1 MNRRTALRHT
11 GLMAGA
17 TAFAPSLLALLNA
30 CQSEAH
36 LDWQPQFFSEEEA
49 RCITSLIDTIL
60 PRTDT
65 PGALDVQTDRFIDQ
79 VVAQTYGAEA
89 QQHIRSEIA
98 QFNEKC
104 KQLVGSAFADAS
116 EKERAS
122 VLQTAEAESGIFSG
136 AVWGTAVSEEKP
148 VGFYRSIKAM
158 ALWAYTSS
166 EEIGKN
172 VLSYDP
178 IPGGYQGCIPVSEVG
193 NRWSL

>member
-1 MNRRTALRHT
+1 MNRRTALRRT
-11 GLMAGA
+11 GQIAGA
-17 TAFAPSLLALLNA
+17 TALTPSLLALLNA

-36 LDWQPQFFSEEEA
+36 LDWQPQFFSNEEA
-49 RCITSLIDTIL
+49 RCISSLIDTIL

-65 PGALDVQTDRFIDQ
+65 PGALDVQVDRFIDK
-79 VVAQTYGAEA
+79 VIAETYSSEA

-104 KQLVGSAFADAS
+104 KQLVGSTFADAN
-116 EKERAS
+116 EKERMKI
-122 VLQTAEAESGIFSG
+122 LQAAEAEAGTFNG
-136 AVWGTAVSEEKP
+136 AVWGTAVGEQKP

-158 ALWAYTSS
+158 ALGAYLSS
-166 EEIGKN
+166 EKIGES

-178 IPGGYQGCIPVSEVG
+178 VPGGYQGCIPVSEVG

>member
-17 TAFAPSLLALLNA
+17 TALTPSLLTLLNA

-36 LDWQPQFFSEEEA
+36 LDWQPQFFSDEEA
-49 RCITSLIDTIL
+49 RSISSLIDTIL
-60 PRTDT
+60 PRTAT
-65 PGALDVQTDRFIDQ
+65 PGALDVQADRFIDK
-79 VVAQTYGAEA
+79 VIAQTYSSEE

-104 KQLVGSAFADAS
+104 QQLVGSTFAEAS
-116 EKERAS
+116 EKERTS
-122 VLQTAEAESGIFSG
+122 VLQAAEAEAGTFNG
-136 AVWGTAVSEEKP
+136 AVWGTTVGDQKP

-158 ALWAYTSS
+158 ALGAYLSS
-166 EEIGKN
+166 EKIGES

-178 IPGGYQGCIPVSEVG
+178 VPGDYQGCIPVSEVG

>member
-1 MNRRTALRHT
+1 MNRRSALRRT

-17 TAFAPSLLALLNA
+17 TALTPSLLTLLNA

-36 LDWQPQFFSEEEA
+36 LDWQPQFFSDEEA
-49 RCITSLIDTIL
+49 RCISSLIDTIL

-65 PGALDVQTDRFIDQ
+65 PGALDVQVDRFIDQ
-79 VVAQTYGAEA
+79 VIAQTYNSEA

-104 KQLVGSAFADAS
+104 KQLVGSTFADAS
-116 EKERAS
+116 KEERTR
-122 VLQTAEAESGIFSG
+122 VLQAAEAEAGTFNG
-136 AVWGTAVSEEKP
+136 AVWGTTVGEQKP

-158 ALWAYTSS
+158 ALGAYLSS
-166 EEIGKN
+166 EKIGKS

-178 IPGGYQGCIPVSEVG
+178 VPGDYKGCIPVSEVG